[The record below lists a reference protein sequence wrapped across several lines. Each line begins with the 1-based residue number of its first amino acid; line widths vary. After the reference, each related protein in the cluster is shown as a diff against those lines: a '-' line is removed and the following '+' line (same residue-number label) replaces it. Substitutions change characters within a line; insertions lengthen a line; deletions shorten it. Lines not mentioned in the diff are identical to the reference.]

1 MIAHVL
7 RIVKLLF
14 FRTFEA
20 DADAVSSV
28 EAGAVL
34 RRLEH
39 VSLRVGLRQVGVGNN
54 ANPVVVGLVRE
65 TLVLEVDVV
74 DVHWVDGEDAG
85 IQRRSIVRY
94 LDAVVVVYV
103 ISVRSVC
110 GQCMVNI
117 WSICG
122 QSMTVVLS
130 GISMRW

>member
-65 TLVLEVDVV
+65 TFVLEVDIV
-74 DVHWVDGEDAG
+74 DVHRVDGENAG
-85 IQRRSIVRY
+85 VQRSSVVRY
-94 LDAVVVVYV
+94 LDAVVVVSVYGQCLV
-103 ISVRSVC
+103 SMWSVRGHCVVNIWPLC
-110 GQCMVNI
+110 GQCLVNA
-117 WSICG
+117 
-122 QSMTVVLS
+122 
-130 GISMRW
+130 